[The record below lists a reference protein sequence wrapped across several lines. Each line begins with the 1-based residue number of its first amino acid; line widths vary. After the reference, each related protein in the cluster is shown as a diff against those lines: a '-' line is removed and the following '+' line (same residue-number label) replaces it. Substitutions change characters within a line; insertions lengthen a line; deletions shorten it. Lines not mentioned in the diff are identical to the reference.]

1 MFTELDLLIETFFNK
16 VVDLTQLVFGDGGYQ
31 SLEDGLLENNKLDGL
46 WVSVREQMTVCHV
59 TLSERLPLFTKLCV
73 ERGTF
78 LTKHARVGLILGE
91 TNRLPGWLLRKV
103 NSGGL
108 SGRFC
113 VVVKPPLDLLRT
125 SCQ

>member
-1 MFTELDLLIETFFNK
+1 MFFNK
-16 VVDLTQLVFGDGGYQ
+16 VVNLMQLVFGDGGYQ
-31 SLEDGLLENNKLDGL
+31 SLDDDLLENNELDGL
-46 WVSVREQMTVCHV
+46 WVSVGEQMTVCHV
-59 TLSERLPLFTKLCV
+59 ALSERLPLFTKLCV
-73 ERGTF
+73 EHSTF

-91 TNRLPGWLLRKV
+91 MNRLPGWLLRKV

-113 VVVKPPLDLLRT
+113 MVVKPPLDLLRT